1 MADVGDR
8 IRAVSPV
15 PLGTF
20 HAVKTLDAVAR
31 TRDGW
36 PFFEANLQGRTTSGE
51 LLFEILFGDGEWMLA
66 VADDLVADD
75 L

>member
-1 MADVGDR
+1 MAGNDEQHRVDFT
-8 IRAVSPV
+8 

-20 HAVKTLDAVAR
+20 RAVKTRDAVAR

-36 PFFEANLQGRTTSGE
+36 PYFEANFQGMSPTGE
-51 LLFEILFGDGEWMLA
+51 PLYEIRFGDGQWMLA
-66 VADDLVADD
+66 AAEDLITHQ

>member
-1 MADVGDR
+1 MAAMGSNTR
-8 IRAVSPV
+8 WESA

-20 HAVKTLDAVAR
+20 RAVKTRDAVAQ

-36 PFFEANLQGRTTSGE
+36 PYFEANFQGMSPTGE
-51 LLFEILFGDGEWMLA
+51 PLYEIRFGDGEWMLA
-66 VADDLVADD
+66 AADDLVPMA